1 MIHTRAFAPLILAA
15 LFFLGCAPKSQT
27 TLQPPATEPNPQPQL
42 ASDARERV
50 KELAARAQEYEQNA
64 KNLPGPNEQADRAL
78 LVNQFSL
85 LSQILPALNGPQ
97 MSGDFRQQLR
107 IIDSTRAQLASTSQ
121 DLSIEPAVDTGLRA
135 AHHALEG
142 IAQRNFTD
150 VPEVNKSLDA
160 MRAKVQELDAVSG
173 PIHRLVAAQAIQA
186 SAEAIT
192 KMTTALDQR
201 LK

>member
-1 MIHTRAFAPLILAA
+1 MIHTRAFAPLILAT
-15 LFFLGCAPKSQT
+15 LVFFGCAPKTET
-27 TLQPPATEPNPQPQL
+27 TLEHPPAEPNPQPQL

-50 KELAARAQEYEQNA
+50 KELMARAQEYAESA
-64 KNLPGPNEQADRAL
+64 KKLPGPNEQADRAFL
-78 LVNQFSL
+78 LNQFSL
-85 LSQILPALNGPQ
+85 LAQILPALNGPQ
-97 MSGDFRQQLR
+97 MTGDFRQQLR
-107 IIDSTRAQLASTSQ
+107 IIDSTRAQLANTAP

-135 AHHALEG
+135 AHHAVAG

-150 VPEVNKSLDA
+150 VPDASKSLDA

-192 KMTTALDQR
+192 QMTAALDQR